1 MRPACLTGVP
11 RLPCAG
17 GQNELWLRIIARALR
32 QKQAP
37 ASVFIGFDSHWKP
50 DMGVLPMLL
59 QKYNGTVERLFF
71 DEGGAV
77 VGRDLSSPTYRAA
90 QNKLEAS
97 LQRPFFDRPG
107 HWGVFHVARFD
118 VGPELWRRMRVVPFE
133 HPEFRR
139 WKQRH
144 LRGRPVAVGADKTFV

>member
-1 MRPACLTGVP
+1 MLHTMRAYETLNRTVT
-11 RLPCAG
+11 
-17 GQNELWLRIIARALR
+17 
-32 QKQAP
+32 
-37 ASVFIGFDSHWKP
+37 VVVGFDSHWAADLVSLTRMMKKFR
-50 DMGVLPMLL
+50 GEAV
-59 QKYNGTVERLFF
+59 KRFFF
-71 DEGGAV
+71 DEGGSWHDMFALMR
-77 VGRDLSSPTYRAA
+77 GEL
-90 QNKLEAS
+90 
-97 LQRPFFDRPG
+97 RPG